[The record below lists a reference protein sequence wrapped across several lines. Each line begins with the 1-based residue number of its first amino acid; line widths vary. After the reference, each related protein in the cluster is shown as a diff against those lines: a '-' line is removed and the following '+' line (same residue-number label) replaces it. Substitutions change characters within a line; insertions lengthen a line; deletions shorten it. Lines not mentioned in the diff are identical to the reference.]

1 MGTTS
6 RESPRAWAN
15 AIVGLFS
22 RMLEVGRPPRLSMKV
37 IGFWVWLE
45 GHGGL
50 PDLLTTIA
58 HRSDKILQLV
68 AAEAE
73 TMVSFLSSSTAT
85 KEDIPA
91 LPVTLDISHNE
102 FPLDGI
108 VAGRERVANEIE
120 EICEG
125 TLHELLDGVLRER
138 KIDIT
143 SDEDEEGED
152 DEEEDEEEKSDDGRA
167 ATATGGG
174 GGGSLDP
181 KARAWSPESGRAP
194 VEDRCLYVT
203 FSIGDPLS
211 ADQIERFFTRRY
223 GRCVERVYIDRGEP
237 PMYGKVYFRASYI
250 PAMIL
255 GGEDEVR
262 FSVAGKSLFCKRF
275 RRPGNE
281 DE

>member
-1 MGTTS
+1 MGTTG

-15 AIVGLFS
+15 TIIGLFS

-73 TMVSFLSSSTAT
+73 TTVSFLSSSTT
-85 KEDIPA
+85 TEEEIPV
-91 LPVTLDISHNE
+91 LPVTLDISQNE

-125 TLHELLDGVLRER
+125 TLQELLGGVLRER

-143 SDEDEEGED
+143 SDEDEE
-152 DEEEDEEEKSDDGRA
+152 DEEEDKEEKSDDHQVVVEGGEEGRKGDGRLA
-167 ATATGGG
+167 AAVVGGG

-211 ADQIERFFTRRY
+211 ADQIERFFTR
-223 GRCVERVYIDRGEP
+223 
-237 PMYGKVYFRASYI
+237 
-250 PAMIL
+250 
-255 GGEDEVR
+255 
-262 FSVAGKSLFCKRF
+262 
-275 RRPGNE
+275 
-281 DE
+281 